1 MNNSLEEEKI
11 MIRETHQAKVQVAKG
26 NLEYDI
32 RKLEKD
38 YEILISDYEAER
50 DARLDALE
58 SFHNG
63 KKED

>member
-1 MNNSLEEEKI
+1 MSNSLEEEKV
-11 MIRETHQAKVQVAKG
+11 MIREKHQAKVQVAKG
-26 NLEYDI
+26 NLKYDI

-63 KKED
+63 KKEN